1 MLRPPTAIESV
12 MLKRILCALALCG
25 AAILIAVPAALL
37 LANVVA
43 ALPGRAAARTHPAR
57 LLRSE

>member
-1 MLRPPTAIESV
+1 VLV
-12 MLKRILCALALCG
+12 
-25 AAILIAVPAALL
+25 AVPAALV

-43 ALPGRAAARTHPAR
+43 ALPGRTAARMQPAR